1 MNTFTLVF
9 KNDELNVVF
18 NALQD
23 RPFREVAP
31 IIDNI
36 RMQIQ
41 AAQDELNKKENVEGD
56 NE

>member
-1 MNTFTLVF
+1 MNTFKLVF
-9 KNDELNVVF
+9 TSDELNVVF

-36 RMQIQ
+36 RMQIS
-41 AAQDELNKKENVEGD
+41 AAQEEESKKEEEKE

>member
-9 KNDELNVVF
+9 TSEELNTIF

-23 RPFREVAP
+23 RPFREVAG

-36 RMQIQ
+36 RMQIS
-41 AAQDELNKKENVEGD
+41 AAQAEESKKEEENK